1 MKKATKADTILNVCA
16 ILNAQLKNRRKVGAM
31 LKRRAIKAG
40 DKVSRKEIMR
50 LLKKDRL
57 KASKKAIVING
68 QIYVND
74 DYVRQMIKSIKEDE
88 K

>member
-1 MKKATKADTILNVCA
+1 MI
-16 ILNAQLKNRRKVGAM
+16 NAE
-31 LKRRAIKAG
+31 

-57 KASKKAIVING
+57 KVSKKAIVING

-74 DYVRQMIKSIKEDE
+74 DYIRQMIKSIKGDA
-88 K
+88 

>member
-1 MKKATKADTILNVCA
+1 MSN
-16 ILNAQLKNRRKVGAM
+16 
-31 LKRRAIKAG
+31 AG

-57 KASKKAIVING
+57 KSSKKAIVING

-74 DYVRQMIKSIKEDE
+74 DYIRGMIKAIKGE
-88 K
+88 